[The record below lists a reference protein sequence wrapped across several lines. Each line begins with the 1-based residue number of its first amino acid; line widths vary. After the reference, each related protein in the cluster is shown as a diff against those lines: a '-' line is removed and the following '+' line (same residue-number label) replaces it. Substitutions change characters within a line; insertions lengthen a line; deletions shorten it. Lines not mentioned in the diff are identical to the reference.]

1 MDLQETTRRDD
12 IYNDLVEIHSKL
24 TVLPVFPSL
33 MWLWAFDVLEENFRT
48 YSKQPADDWQEYAI
62 AEGVTL
68 KTIFDKF
75 WDDVEQIGLNMDLGG
90 EVIQDVLFDWM
101 IDNDFLVLLDDDG
114 WLNDENSDE
123 ESDDN

>member
-48 YSKQPADDWQEYAI
+48 YSQQPADDWQEYAV

>member
-48 YSKQPADDWQEYAI
+48 YSKQPADDWQEYAV

>member
-12 IYNDLVEIHSKL
+12 IYNDLVDIHSKL

-48 YSKQPADDWQEYAI
+48 YSKQPADDWQEYAV

-101 IDNDFLVLLDDDG
+101 IDNDFLVILDDDG

-123 ESDDN
+123 ESDNN

>member
-48 YSKQPADDWQEYAI
+48 YSKQPADDWQEYTV

-101 IDNDFLVLLDDDG
+101 IDNDFLVILDDDG